1 MALDKFLKATVILS
15 AYDDMTRKVKAA
27 TDKSI
32 NVLSG
37 FQKKADALS
46 KSAFSVG
53 TQGAMMA
60 AGGAAVLYKPIQAFA
75 DMEDASTS
83 LKTSMIFHYHIRIT
97 HCDVL

>member
-46 KSAFSVG
+46 KSAFSS
-53 TQGAMMA
+53 QSHQ
-60 AGGAAVLYKPIQAFA
+60 AGIETP
-75 DMEDASTS
+75 
-83 LKTSMIFHYHIRIT
+83 
-97 HCDVL
+97 